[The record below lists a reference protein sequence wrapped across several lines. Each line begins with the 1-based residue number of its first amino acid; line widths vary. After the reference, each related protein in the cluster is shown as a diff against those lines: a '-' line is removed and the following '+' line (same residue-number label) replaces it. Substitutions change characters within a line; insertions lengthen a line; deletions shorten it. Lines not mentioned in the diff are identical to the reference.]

1 MSIYITRQNREQRDL
16 LPEFRDFKLKLI
28 QNELNFSVNKDVV
41 KKYHTGLSF
50 IKKEFPNDIISGSIA
65 LTLLGLIH
73 RDINDIDIL
82 IKDEWRYSGYIN
94 NTYLGDDEEG
104 MDNRLGY
111 IVFKYKPGFFSKTK
125 EYEVDF
131 FKDNGAKYIEF
142 DFEGTT
148 LKLQHPLEIIS
159 AKMGMTRSH
168 KHYRDLEIIFRK
180 FDSF

>member
-1 MSIYITRQNREQRDL
+1 MSIYITRQKSQQRDF

-28 QNELNFSVNKDVV
+28 QNELNFYVNQDVI

-50 IKKEFPNDIISGSIA
+50 IRNNFKNDIISGSIA

-82 IKDEWRYSGYIN
+82 IKDEKRYSGYIN

-104 MDNRLGY
+104 MENRLGY

-131 FKDNGAKYIEF
+131 FKDNDAKYIEF
-142 DFEGTT
+142 DFEGT
-148 LKLQHPLEIIS
+148 KLQHPLEIIS
-159 AKMGMTRSH
+159 AKMGMTRVH
-168 KHYRDLEIIFRK
+168 KHYRDLEIIFYK
-180 FDSF
+180 FGVL

>member
-1 MSIYITRQNREQRDL
+1 MSIYITRENHKRRDL

-28 QNELNFSVNKDVV
+28 QSDIDFSVSKEVI
-41 KKYHTGLSF
+41 KEYRTELSF
-50 IKKEFPNDIISGSIA
+50 IRNNFKNDIISGSIA
-65 LTLLGLIH
+65 LVLLGLIH
-73 RDINDIDIL
+73 RVVSDIDIL
-82 IKDEWRYSGYIN
+82 IKDENRYSGYIN
-94 NTYLGDDEEG
+94 NTYVGEDDEG

-111 IVFKYKPGFFSKTK
+111 IEFKYKPGLFSKTRY
-125 EYEVDF
+125 YEVDF
-131 FKDNGAKYIEF
+131 FKDIDAKYIKF

-180 FDSF
+180 FDI

>member
-1 MSIYITRQNREQRDL
+1 MSIYITRQKYQRDL

-28 QNELNFSVNKDVV
+28 QSDIEFSVSKDLI
-41 KKYHTGLSF
+41 KKYHTDLTF
-50 IKKEFPNDIISGSIA
+50 IRNNFKNDIISGSIA
-65 LTLLGLIH
+65 LSLLGLIH
-73 RDINDIDIL
+73 RVVSDIDIL

-94 NTYLGDDEEG
+94 NAYVDDGEG

-111 IVFKYKPGFFSKTK
+111 IEFKYKPGLFSKTRY
-125 EYEVDF
+125 YEVDF
-131 FKDNGAKYIEF
+131 FKDINAKYIEF

-148 LKLQHPLEIIS
+148 LKLQHPLEIIT
-159 AKMGMTRSH
+159 AKMGMTRVH

>member
-1 MSIYITRQNREQRDL
+1 MSIYITRQNHQQRDL

-28 QNELNFSVNKDVV
+28 QSDIDFSVSKEVI
-41 KKYHTGLSF
+41 KEYRTELSF
-50 IKKEFPNDIISGSIA
+50 IRNNFKNDIISGSIA
-65 LTLLGLIH
+65 LVLLGLIH
-73 RDINDIDIL
+73 RVISDIDIL
-82 IKDEWRYSGYIN
+82 IKDENRYSGYIN
-94 NTYLGDDEEG
+94 NAYVGDDEG

-111 IVFKYKPGFFSKTK
+111 IEFKYKPGFFSKTK
-125 EYEVDF
+125 YYEVDF
-131 FKDNGAKYIEF
+131 FKDNDGKYIEF

-180 FDSF
+180 FDSL